1 MLTDTKINGKGCEPK
16 TKAFKVA
23 DSNGL
28 YLEILP
34 TGKKVFRYRYS
45 KNSQG
50 NPKQVNYTIGEYS
63 KDKNNGVSLQ
73 KARQELYRLR
83 DLVTQGI
90 DPRHHREEQKKKREK
105 EAQKGI
111 TFNEAFNDW
120 FKYFDGT
127 PKYRKEV
134 LGRMN
139 NHILPVIGNMPIHSI
154 DKDTLNEMF
163 LSIKNK
169 GLTNTLQKIRSY
181 TNQVFEDAHVI
192 PNPMNYLK
200 KNLFKSTPSR
210 AKGVFKKFVI

>member
-1 MLTDTKINGKGCEPK
+1 M
-16 TKAFKVA
+16 
-23 DSNGL
+23 
-28 YLEILP
+28 
-34 TGKKVFRYRYS
+34 
-45 KNSQG
+45 
-50 NPKQVNYTIGEYS
+50 
-63 KDKNNGVSLQ
+63 
-73 KARQELYRLR
+73 YRLR

-90 DPRHHREEQKKKREK
+90 DPQKKKREK